1 MKLLAPLVRLPRAAK
16 LLLLRH
22 KLQVKPLLGAVKP
35 LPRAA
40 KPLLGAAKLLLL
52 RHKLQV
58 RQPPRAV
65 KPLLRAAETRFE
77 TRCSPVAV

>member
-35 LPRAA
+35 
-40 KPLLGAAKLLLL
+40 LLL